1 MPKVNIQI
9 EVPDNIQ
16 GSQLE
21 QKLLEKV
28 GKHALEQAVLEL
40 YKEREI
46 STETG
51 AKMLGM
57 SLWEFIPF
65 LGQHQLSIFDYTEE
79 EWQEELKNVE
89 RERNRLSGGRDNQ

>member
-1 MPKVNIQI
+1 MPKVSIQI

-16 GSQLE
+16 GSELE

-46 STETG
+46 STGTG
-51 AKMLGM
+51 AKMLD
-57 SLWEFIPF
+57 LPLYDFIQF
-65 LGQHQLSIFDYTEE
+65 LGKQNLKTKTELSSVPY
-79 EWQEELKNVE
+79 L
-89 RERNRLSGGRDNQ
+89 